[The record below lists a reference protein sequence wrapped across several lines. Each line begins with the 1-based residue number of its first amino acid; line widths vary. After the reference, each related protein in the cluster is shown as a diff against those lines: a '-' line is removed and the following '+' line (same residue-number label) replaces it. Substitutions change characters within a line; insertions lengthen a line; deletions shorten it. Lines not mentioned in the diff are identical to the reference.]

1 MEDNKNRTV
10 IDGIDYNMIDIEL
23 IPEPYKTYIQIM
35 GCEAFHAMIVKYG
48 GDKIYIPKNGFL
60 ENLIRNDN
68 IKHEY
73 NGSNIS
79 HLIKKYDLS
88 RSQIYQIIKKT

>member
-35 GCEAFHAMIVKYG
+35 GVKL
-48 GDKIYIPKNGFL
+48 FML
-60 ENLIRNDN
+60 
-68 IKHEY
+68 
-73 NGSNIS
+73 
-79 HLIKKYDLS
+79 
-88 RSQIYQIIKKT
+88 